1 LHIARISREITAY
14 LRAKIAQTHRHGIKK
29 SKIAFPAAGNL
40 LGRPAQ
46 EFTDSGINQ
55 PDA

>member
-1 LHIARISREITAY
+1 LRIARISREITAY

-29 SKIAFPAAGNL
+29 PKIAFPAAENL

-55 PDA
+55 HDA

>member
-1 LHIARISREITAY
+1 LRIARIFREITAY
-14 LRAKIAQTHRHGIKK
+14 LRAKIAQTHRYGIKK